1 MFKKLQKTD
10 NVLYWIVMVAA
21 ALWLV
26 IGQIASFGGGIGM
39 LLIGAALAA
48 YLILGYYIAGL
59 FYYIAVDKGYS
70 GKVYLHLC
78 YWLSIVGYLLV
89 IAMPDRGGVQ
99 RLDAADELPDL

>member
-21 ALWLV
+21 VLWLV
-26 IGQIASFGGGIGM
+26 LGLIASFGGGIGM
-39 LLIGAALAA
+39 LLSGVLIAAC
-48 YLILGYYIAGL
+48 LILEYYIAGL

-78 YWLSIVGYLLV
+78 FWIPVVGYLLV

-99 RLDAADELPDL
+99 RLETIDELPEL